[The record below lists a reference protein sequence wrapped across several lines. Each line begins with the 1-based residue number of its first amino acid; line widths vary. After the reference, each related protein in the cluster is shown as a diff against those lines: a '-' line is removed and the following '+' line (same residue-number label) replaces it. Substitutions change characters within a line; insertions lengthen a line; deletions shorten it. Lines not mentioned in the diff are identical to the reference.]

1 MERTLPM
8 FSSRLREQRLKH
20 NLTMKQLGVSV
31 NLAASTISGYEN
43 GIRKP
48 DISILF
54 LFADTFDISVDYLLG
69 RTDICH
75 PNHTAIMTTECGQK
89 LAVSLEEME
98 YLKESLIVFRKHRQL
113 TAESH

>member
-1 MERTLPM
+1 M

-20 NLTMKQLGVSV
+20 SLTMKQLGVRV

-43 GIRKP
+43 GNRKP
-48 DISILF
+48 DISILY

-69 RTDICH
+69 RTDISQ
-75 PNHTAIMTTECGQK
+75 PNHIAVITTGSEQT

-98 YLKESLIVFRKHRQL
+98 YLKESLTVFRKYRQL
-113 TAESH
+113 TVEPH